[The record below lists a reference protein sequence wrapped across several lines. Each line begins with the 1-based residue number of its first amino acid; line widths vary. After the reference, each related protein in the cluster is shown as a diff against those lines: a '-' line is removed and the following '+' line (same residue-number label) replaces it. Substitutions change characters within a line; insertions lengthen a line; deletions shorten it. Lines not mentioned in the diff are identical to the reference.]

1 MESSPKSPRRPEP
14 TLYTEGFVVLLCLQ
28 LAFSFSFSTFF
39 LLPKFMATQL
49 AAAPA
54 AIGVVTAM
62 FGLSGLAAIPLVGVR
77 IDSRRR
83 RALLFEGS
91 ALMALG
97 AFGFLLVDHAGAL
110 AAALRL
116 LQGLAW
122 AMVFNASLALASDT
136 APPERLAEAIGSLGG
151 ASLLMNAIAPAIA
164 EPLADRVG
172 YAPVFALA
180 GLAALAAT
188 GLSLRVEEPV
198 SVHRGRM
205 LSLGPLVWRPVT
217 AMMAT
222 ILASAGAAFGVM
234 FTFHQPYALKVG
246 IHEVRGFFLAYTAGA
261 LVVRIGLG
269 RTADRVGRRAVAAF
283 ALALYGIAVIGMQ
296 TLTLAK
302 LWLFGGLFGVAHGFF
317 YPAFNALLLEGV
329 RRDERGRVMTLS
341 NGFFSVGTASVMGL
355 GYAVERLG
363 YPPVFRMAGLCAVAG
378 AALLAA
384 WPPIA
389 RRQEGE

>member
-1 MESSPKSPRRPEP
+1 MESVQESGRPEP
-14 TLYTEGFVVLLCLQ
+14 TLYTEGFVVPLSLQ
-28 LAFSFSFSTFF
+28 LAFPFSFSTFF

-62 FGLSGLAAIPLVGVR
+62 FGLSGLAAIPLVGIR
-77 IDSRRR
+77 IDSMRR

-97 AFGFLLVDHAGAL
+97 AFGFLFVDHAGTL

-122 AMVFNASLALASDT
+122 AMVFNASIALASDT
-136 APPERLAEAIGSLGG
+136 APPERMAEAIGSLGG

-188 GLSLRVEEPV
+188 GLSLRVEEPA

-261 LVVRIGLG
+261 LAVRIGFG
-269 RTADRVGRRAVAAF
+269 HVADRVGRRAVAAVA
-283 ALALYGIAVIGMQ
+283 ALCSIAVIGMQ

-302 LWLFGGLFGVAHGFF
+302 LWFFGGLFGVAHGFF
-317 YPAFNALLLEGV
+317 YPAFNAMLLEAV
-329 RRDERGRVMTLS
+329 RHDERGRVMTLS
-341 NGFFSVGTASVMGL
+341 NGFFSIGTASVMGL

-384 WPPIA
+384 WPRMAP
-389 RRQEGE
+389 RQEGE